1 MKNLLVFTLACL
13 LLCFAQ
19 GGQSQELN
27 LTDLRA
33 ANDAWQDGQYAV
45 ALRGYIRLLN
55 SPAGEQF
62 LEPIALQTGELFQTT
77 ELTTDGRNPKLSPDG
92 KLIAYETGPVKAT
105 VTRIVAVANAYAT
118 LAELPGIGA
127 ALSPSGRKVV
137 YLKLP
142 ASEEFSKAQ
151 AALDSAQ
158 GVARFGAQQTV
169 TRLQGKLGQLMVR
182 DLATQQETELPAAGL
197 LKTAPVF
204 AADGETVFFV
214 GAQEAQTTRNDIY
227 AIAPGASQ
235 PAVITDADGFKTAP
249 VVDPS
254 GKVLL
259 VTLPGTNPFA
269 APRPAPANTDARPNA
284 GNEAPQNTQP
294 ADAGQGAQGGG
305 QGRGG
310 GGGATRFGIVDLATR
325 KVTAVN
331 GTAFTLANGGS
342 AVAYLTRNG
351 QENSLNVIATN
362 GGEPLTVLK
371 TTDRLDAPAFAPDGQ
386 RLAYQRMTRDD
397 WEIYLIQRD
406 GKNETRLTREIQH
419 DLLPRFLGPDKL
431 LAVIGEPRHRRSYLY
446 DLKTNQRLRLFHNNT
461 VRTIAPEYSW
471 AASSDGTKLLIQA
484 DRDGDTVSNERGVYL
499 MDLSRRVTKAELL
512 ARLEK
517 NLAAELALQSAG
529 QKMFAPIA
537 EVVRNVVAQAST
549 NRIFEYEKTLFD
561 FDSKHITRPGN
572 KLASEY
578 LFSLYKSFGYE
589 PEYQWFEPRG
599 ALGGKSANVVAKLTG
614 SENSELVYV
623 VGSHYDSVAVGP
635 GADDDTSGTA
645 ALLEA
650 ARVLAKHPQPA
661 TIIFASFTGEEAGLL
676 GSREFVRLAQANK
689 LQIAGALN
697 NDMIG
702 WANDNRLDNTI
713 RYSNDGI
720 RDIQH
725 AAAMQF
731 TRLIT
736 YDSRYH
742 RSTDATAFFEAYGDI
757 VGGIG
762 SYPVLGNPHYHQ
774 PHDWLEGI
782 NHQLITETSK
792 TTVATLMLLASS
804 PARLKDLKVVSYNG
818 KTAELSW
825 AAAPEKSVKSYVV
838 TVGNGPRVKVAA
850 PRVSLPNIA
859 PGTVVSVKA
868 VNARGLESWDW
879 ARVTIAASASV
890 HGK

>member
-13 LLCFAQ
+13 LLSFAQ
-19 GGQSQELN
+19 GSKSQELN

-45 ALRGYIRLLN
+45 ALRGYMRLLN

-62 LEPIALQTGELFQTT
+62 LEPIALQTGELFQTL
-77 ELTTDGRNPKLSPDG
+77 ELTNDGRNPKLSPDG
-92 KLIAYETGPVKAT
+92 SLVAFETGPTKAT
-105 VTRIVAVANAYAT
+105 LTRVVAVTNPAAT
-118 LAELPGIGA
+118 LAELSGSGA
-127 ALSPSGRKVV
+127 AIAPNGRKVA
-137 YLKLP
+137 YLKLS
-142 ASEEFSKAQ
+142 ASDELSKAQ

-158 GVARFGAQQTV
+158 GVARLGAQQAL
-169 TRLQGKLGQLMVR
+169 TRLQAKLAQLVVR
-182 DLATQQETELPAAGL
+182 DLTTQRETELPTAGL
-197 LKTAPVF
+197 LKTSPVF
-204 AADGETVFFV
+204 AADSETVYFV
-214 GAQEAQTTRNDIY
+214 GAPESQANRNDIY
-227 AIAPGASQ
+227 AIAPGAAQ
-235 PAVITDADGFKTAP
+235 PVVITDADGFKTAP
-249 VVDPS
+249 VIDPA

-259 VTLPGTNPFA
+259 VSLPIANPFA
-269 APRPAPANTDARPNA
+269 APRPAPANQPTGNA
-284 GNEAPQNTQP
+284 A
-294 ADAGQGAQGGG
+294 ADAGQGGG

-310 GGGATRFGIVDLATR
+310 GGGGGGGFGGATRFGIVDLATR
-325 KVTAVN
+325 KVRAID
-331 GTAFTLANGGS
+331 GTAFTLANDGS
-342 AVAYLTRNG
+342 AVTYLTRNG
-351 QENSLNVIATN
+351 QEYSLNVIPTN
-362 GGEPLTVLK
+362 GGEPATVLK
-371 TTDRLDAPAFAPDGQ
+371 TTDRLDAPAFAPASGLEGQ

-397 WEIYLIQRD
+397 WELYLIQRD

-419 DLLPRFLGPDKL
+419 DVLPRFLGPDRL
-431 LAVIGEPRHRRSYLY
+431 LGVIGEPRHRRSYLY

-471 AASSDGTKLLIQA
+471 AASPDGTKLLIQA

-499 MDLSRRVTKAELL
+499 MDLNRRVTKAELL

-529 QKMFAPIA
+529 QKLFAPIA
-537 EVVRNVVAQAST
+537 SEVRGVVAQAST

-561 FDSKHITRPGN
+561 FDSKHISRPGN

-614 SENSELVYV
+614 TENPELVYV

-661 TIIFASFTGEEAGLL
+661 TIIFVSFTGEESGLL

-689 LQIAGALN
+689 LQIVGALN

-720 RDIQH
+720 RDVQH

-736 YDSRYH
+736 YDARWH
-742 RSTDATAFFEAYGDI
+742 RGTDATSFFENYGDI
-757 VGGIG
+757 IGGIG

-792 TTVATLMLLASS
+792 TTVATLILLASS

-818 KTAELSW
+818 KTAELTW

-838 TVGNGPRVKVAA
+838 TVGNGPRLKVTT
-850 PRVSLPNIA
+850 PRVSLPNVA

-879 ARVTIAASASV
+879 ARVTVVAPATTS
-890 HGK
+890 GR